1 MTGSRKSTIACT
13 LLVAAATLVIVVSAT
28 RGGFGQQAVIPTH
41 KALSTGEPEGKYVE
55 KDDRGRVV
63 IVFEQVRSIDV
74 RDHWASLEII
84 ENDQLATLMLPRE
97 NVKYIKSWPIESD
110 ERK

>member
-41 KALSTGEPEGKYVE
+41 KALSTGE
-55 KDDRGRVV
+55 